1 MGTDTPD
8 AWARGKRDKAA
19 RYVRELGPLIARA
32 SAALTP
38 GVPVAAHCGFAV
50 NGSRKSNT
58 TGWLSCSADE
68 RAEALREGRK
78 PLGGDPRA
86 GYGAVNSNDLHELG
100 PWGVE
105 GNRVPELVA
114 SGSCPWASLA
124 TSDGVRAVLGRDG
137 ATGAGWYDDVDA
149 QVVIGVANLARHSRL
164 MNAKLPAALRWD
176 DAAPWTL
183 WRWFLTS
190 MAWSAGEGGTAR
202 HVGRYIADLSA
213 ASEASRVAVF
223 ARRASTYDGEG
234 AKHRR
239 PSYSVLR
246 GLQKIAA
253 GSLAATLANDAAA
266 LAWLRVDLDDAT
278 TAAIVRSA
286 SA

>member
-1 MGTDTPD
+1 MSAASPS
-8 AWARGKRDKAA
+8 AWAASKRDKAT

-32 SAALTP
+32 SDALTL
-38 GVPVAAHCGFAV
+38 GVPVAAHVGFAV

-58 TGWLSCSADE
+58 TGWRSCSADE

-78 PLGGDPRA
+78 PLGGDPRN
-86 GYGAVNSNDLHELG
+86 GYGAVDSNDLHELG

-114 SGSCPWASLA
+114 TGSCPWATLA

-137 ATGAGWYDDVDA
+137 STGAGWYDDVDA

-213 ASEASRVAVF
+213 APEASRVAVF
-223 ARRASTYDGEG
+223 ARCASTYDGDG
-234 AKHRR
+234 RKHAR

-246 GLQKIAA
+246 GLQKTAA
-253 GSLAATLANDAAA
+253 GSLAATIANDAAA
-266 LAWLRVDLDDAT
+266 LAWLRVDIDDAT
-278 TAAIVRSA
+278 TAALVRSA